1 MITFFCPTCYDRLI
15 VAESNDALYCR
26 DCGDPMVELTCQRC
40 HEVEPL
46 DGSDY
51 CAKCEQAINA
61 DAWAEDVRTGLR
73 EIARY
78 ERECDGTAELD
89 RTKEDRKHDGL

>member
-1 MITFFCPTCYDRLI
+1 MTTYYCRSCYYH
-15 VAESNDALYCR
+15 VQTNDDYPRCR
-26 DCGDPMVELTCQRC
+26 DCGDAMVELTCQRC

-51 CAKCEQAINA
+51 CAKCEQAIDA

-73 EIARY
+73 EVVR
-78 ERECDGTAELD
+78 L
-89 RTKEDRKHDGL
+89 